1 MMINCN
7 NLILAVLVFVYML
20 LSSVCIAQP
29 EENDTIYI
37 DTEND
42 EQNNFENKTLRK
54 NSIYF
59 ELFGNGLIYSLGYER
74 IIWSKDIHKLSTA
87 IGFSYQPPFTHDGS
101 DTYYFIPS
109 EINYLI
115 GKKHHFELGLGITFP
130 LHQKNVRHISDIG
143 YVLFSR
149 IGYRYQ
155 KEEGGELFRI
165 GFTPFKAIDPS
176 PYWNFPIMP
185 WGGITAGW
193 TF

>member
-1 MMINCN
+1 MIKNRSSS
-7 NLILAVLVFVYML
+7 ILTMLMFVYML
-20 LSSVCIAQP
+20 LSSVCIAQSDK
-29 EENDTIYI
+29 NDTIYI
-37 DTEND
+37 GTEND
-42 EQNNFENKTLRK
+42 VQNNLENKTFKK
-54 NSIYF
+54 NSVYF

-74 IIWSKDIHKLSTA
+74 ILWSKDIHKLSTA

-130 LHQKNVRHISDIG
+130 LHQKNVSHISDIG
-143 YVLFSR
+143 YVLFFR

-165 GFTPFKAIDPS
+165 GFTPFKAIEPS
-176 PYWNFPIMP
+176 STWNLPVIP
-185 WGGITAGW
+185 WGGITIGW
-193 TF
+193 AF